1 MQGNDYIDNSTIQRT
16 VWTVEVADDG
26 KRRYVGYETPCTKD
40 QDGRREKKDWREKK
54 IDELLDEN
62 SKLTSRLLTLRTIV
76 ERGLDCKFTYERIDK
91 PFGIG
96 QMSGECI
103 DAYNTLQ
110 QIMKEYDKM
119 FNGYHVTDK
128 NNDWEAQ

>member
-1 MQGNDYIDNSTIQRT
+1 MQGNDYIESVSPLRSTWITR
-16 VWTVEVADDG
+16 DG
-26 KRRYVGYETPCTKD
+26 ERRYVPYDPPVSPKVL
-40 QDGRREKKDWREKK
+40 EKK

-76 ERGLDCKFTYERIDK
+76 ERGLDCNFTYERINK

>member
-1 MQGNDYIDNSTIQRT
+1 MQGKDYIDSTSTLRSTWIT
-16 VWTVEVADDG
+16 EDG
-26 KRRYVGYETPCTKD
+26 ERRYVPYDPAMSPKVL
-40 QDGRREKKDWREKK
+40 KKK

-76 ERGLDCKFTYERIDK
+76 ERGLDCNFTYERINK

-119 FNGYHVTDK
+119 FNGCHVTDK
-128 NNDWEAQ
+128 NKDWEAQ

>member
-1 MQGNDYIDNSTIQRT
+1 MQGKDYIDSTSTLRSTWIT
-16 VWTVEVADDG
+16 EDG
-26 KRRYVGYETPCTKD
+26 ERRYVPYDPAVSPKVL
-40 QDGRREKKDWREKK
+40 KKK

-76 ERGLDCKFTYERIDK
+76 ERGLDCNFTYERINK

>member
-1 MQGNDYIDNSTIQRT
+1 MQDKDYVDNVTDLRSTWIT
-16 VWTVEVADDG
+16 EDG
-26 KRRYVGYETPCTKD
+26 ERRYVPYDPAVSPKVL
-40 QDGRREKKDWREKK
+40 KKK

-76 ERGLDCKFTYERIDK
+76 ERGLDCNFTYERINK